1 MKTIK
6 ETLFK
11 TTLILAL
18 ALGLFFAIATT
29 VDAYGGGGGDEGCC
43 GSTPTTPTAP
53 TGGGGGGSYTPNP
66 PVCNISA
73 SLSVA
78 EVNEEFLVT
87 WSGSPTSADFWI
99 NGYKLQDVND
109 SATYTFNGEFDYMRF
124 TIYGENQDGSCG
136 DEVIINKKVV
146 TPAPTCDMFAAN
158 PTTILWLKSFP
169 M

>member
-53 TGGGGGGSYTPNP
+53 TGGASGAGAATATGGAG
-66 PVCNISA
+66 A
-73 SLSVA
+73 ML
-78 EVNEEFLVT
+78 
-87 WSGSPTSADFWI
+87 
-99 NGYKLQDVND
+99 
-109 SATYTFNGEFDYMRF
+109 ATG
-124 TIYGENQDGSCG
+124 
-136 DEVIINKKVV
+136 
-146 TPAPTCDMFAAN
+146 
-158 PTTILWLKSFP
+158 
-169 M
+169 